1 MDIRL
6 MLKAAPY
13 VAIAIAGGMVVWFVE
28 EGRLDTVKAELKVRT
43 KDLDQCV
50 SVAKNNDETLEK
62 YRSHQS
68 FVRKKDSETMR
79 LQQAKIIALQDM
91 VNNLTGTKEDTYAT
105 GTAGRSNDRV
115 LTDLNRM
122 FLPTP
127 GGSFQR

>member
-13 VAIAIAGGMVVWFVE
+13 VALAIAGGLIVWFVE
-28 EGRLDTVKAELKVRT
+28 EGRLDTVKAELQVRT

-50 SVAKNNDETLEK
+50 AVARSNDETLEK
-62 YRSHQS
+62 YRSHQT

-79 LQQAKIIALQDM
+79 LQQAKIIALQEM
-91 VNNLTGTKEDTYAT
+91 VNNLCGTKEASYAT
-105 GTAGRSNDRV
+105 GTSGRNNDPV

-122 FLPTP
+122 FLPAP
-127 GGSFQR
+127 GSGVQR

>member
-1 MDIRL
+1 MDVRL

-13 VAIAIAGGMVVWFVE
+13 VAMAIAGGMIVWFVE
-28 EGRLDTVKAELKVRT
+28 EGRLDTVKAELTVRT
-43 KDLDQCV
+43 RDLDQCV
-50 SVAKNNDETLEK
+50 AVARNNDETLEK

-91 VNNLTGTKEDTYAT
+91 VNNLTGTKEATYAT
-105 GTAGRSNDRV
+105 GTAGRSNDRL

-122 FLPTP
+122 FLPIP
-127 GGSFQR
+127 GSSVQR